1 MTASRSASTFAL
13 RPLLALIRP
22 VLGAGLTLAAGSA
35 AAQAV
40 EPSSTATLTEVTVVE
55 QAEGGLQKPY
65 AGGQLARGGSLG
77 ILGTADVMDTP
88 FSTTNYTAEQL
99 QNQQARSVADVVAND
114 ASVRALT
121 SAGGFGDE
129 FQIRGFTVSNADI
142 GINGLYGLAP
152 TSRLPVEMVE
162 RVEVLKGPGT
172 LANGVPPNGS
182 IGGSMNLVT
191 KRAGDEPLTRVTATY
206 LSKSQLGTHVDIG
219 RRFGEDKAWGV
230 RVNGVVRSGEGTID
244 NGKQQLGLGSLGL
257 DYRSRKL
264 RWSLDALAQR
274 DEISEFRPQSGFV
287 AGMTQVPTA
296 PDSRVNYYPG
306 TQFDSRN
313 NTLAS
318 KLEYDLSD
326 TLMVYGGVGYTD
338 YAYQQT
344 FPSAMAAAAGNAS
357 GIDAQGNFYLRNG
370 YYDYYSK
377 TAVADAG
384 LRKRFATGSV
394 AHTLTFAANR
404 LDQESGFFYAT
415 SATRNASSIYNP
427 APLPT
432 IATARG
438 PAVKSAENI
447 LYSNALTDTMAFA
460 EDRVLLTLGLRD
472 QTIVQQSFNQTTG
485 AETTHYKASSMS
497 PLAGL
502 VFKPTTNVSLYGN
515 YTQGLTRGQI
525 VGGTYSNVGEILAPY
540 KSTQREVGVKVD
552 WGKVMTGVT
561 LFQIERP
568 NAMAENNIL
577 GYDGENRNRGLELT
591 AYGEVQ
597 RGLRLM
603 TSALFNDA
611 KLTSATGG
619 TYVGNRTGGVPFRT
633 FNLGADWDTPWV
645 QGLSLNGRVIN
656 TSSAYGNS
664 ENTFIVPGWTR
675 YDVGARYRTQMDGR
689 PLVLRANIENL
700 SDKSYWMM
708 SGNNYATVSA
718 PRTLVVSATIDF

>member
-1 MTASRSASTFAL
+1 MKHVCTPSFAL
-13 RPLLALIRP
+13 RPLVALLQP
-22 VLGAGLTLAAGSA
+22 WLGAGLALAAGGVLAQTA
-35 AAQAV
+35 AT
-40 EPSSTATLTEVTVVE
+40 EATLKEVKVVE
-55 QAEGGLQKPY
+55 QAEGGLQQPY

-77 ILGTADVMDTP
+77 VLGTADVMDTP

-142 GINGLYGLAP
+142 GINGMYGLAP

-191 KRAGDEPLTRVTATY
+191 KRAGDEPLTRLTATY
-206 LSKSQLGTHVDIG
+206 LGKSQLGTHLDVG
-219 RRFGEDKAWGV
+219 RRLGEDKAWGV
-230 RVNGVVRSGEGTID
+230 RFNGVVRSGEGTID
-244 NGKQQLGLGSLGL
+244 DGKQQLGLGALAL
-257 DYRSRKL
+257 DYHSRNL
-264 RWSLDALAQR
+264 RWSLDGLAQR

-287 AGMTQVPTA
+287 AGITQVPTP

-313 NTLAS
+313 NTVAS

-326 TLMVYGGVGYTD
+326 TLMVYGGAGYTD
-338 YAYQQT
+338 YAYQQV
-344 FPSAMAAAAGNAS
+344 FPSAMAAATGNAS
-357 GIDAQGNFYLRNG
+357 GIDAQGNFYVRNG

-377 TAVADAG
+377 TAVVDAG
-384 LRKRFATGSV
+384 LRKRFATGNV
-394 AHTLTFAANR
+394 AHTLTFAASR
-404 LDQESGFFYAT
+404 LDQESGYFYAT
-415 SATRNASSIYNP
+415 STTRNASSLYNP

-432 IATARG
+432 VTTPRG
-438 PAVKSAENI
+438 PATKSAENI

-460 EDRVLLTLGLRD
+460 QDRVLLTVGLRD
-472 QTIVQQSFNQTTG
+472 QSIVQQNFNQTTG
-485 AETTHYKASSMS
+485 AETTHYKASAVS
-497 PLAGL
+497 PLAGI
-502 VFKPTTNVSLYGN
+502 VFKPAGNVSLYGN

-525 VGGTYSNVGEILAPY
+525 VGATYNNAGEILAPY

-552 WGKVMTGVT
+552 WGKVMTGVS

-568 NAMAENNIL
+568 NSMAENNVL
-577 GYDGENRNRGLELT
+577 SYNGENRNRGLELT

-597 RGLRLM
+597 RGLRFM
-603 TSALFNDA
+603 TSAMFNDS

-619 TYVGNRTGGVPFRT
+619 TNVGNRTGGVPFRT
-633 FNLGADWDTPWV
+633 LNLGADWDTPWV

-664 ENTFIVPGWTR
+664 ENTFVVPGWTR
-675 YDVGARYRTQMDGR
+675 YDIGARYRTQMDGR
-689 PLVLRANIENL
+689 PLMLRAAIKNL

-718 PRTLVVSATIDF
+718 PRTLVVSATVDF